1 MKRVTVLANIMVALT
16 VATGLTSCLKDED
29 PYSAGFQFS
38 RPTNVRTYLYANT
51 STDSLEMLCLGPWQ
65 ITSDTPEATWCTLDE
80 MKGVGSSIYCFGV
93 HFKPNTTD
101 NARLA
106 QFTITDTEHPDDAR
120 SSWQYVQYATRGDG
134 SFGTAALVKGITSS
148 DGWTVSIGY
157 DELCRPVQ
165 MRVKGPETNALNYTM
180 KYNDTSKLLTV
191 NTNNGEMTG
200 TMDNGYQ
207 TERLIGGGDTIGYTP
222 QYYSNGV
229 EMSIN
234 YAFNYVASSIRRTQA
249 FAYLIGGKSLL
260 PDSLHTA
267 DSLIYLNRWKLENRP
282 QTIERYKFAYSQMD
296 NRYQTVDANQLI
308 FGMDNCEPLQLI
320 SMFRLCR
327 STSIVKQAT
336 TADGTIDVTTEL
348 NADRSV
354 RRMVVKDSRKGTEI
368 TYDFEY

>member
-1 MKRVTVLANIMVALT
+1 
-16 VATGLTSCLKDED
+16 
-29 PYSAGFQFS
+29 
-38 RPTNVRTYLYANT
+38 
-51 STDSLEMLCLGPWQ
+51 
-65 ITSDTPEATWCTLDE
+65 
-80 MKGVGSSIYCFGV
+80 
-93 HFKPNTTD
+93 
-101 NARLA
+101 
-106 QFTITDTEHPDDAR
+106 
-120 SSWQYVQYATRGDG
+120 
-134 SFGTAALVKGITSS
+134 
-148 DGWTVSIGY
+148 
-157 DELCRPVQ
+157 

-354 RRMVVKDSRKGTEI
+354 RRMVVKDSRKGTEV
-368 TYDFEY
+368 TYEFEY